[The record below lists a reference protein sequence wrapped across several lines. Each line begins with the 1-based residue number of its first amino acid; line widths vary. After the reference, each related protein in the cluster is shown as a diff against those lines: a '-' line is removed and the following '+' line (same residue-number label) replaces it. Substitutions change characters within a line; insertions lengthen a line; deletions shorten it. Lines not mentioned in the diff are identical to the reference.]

1 MILVSWPVVNLFL
14 QFDEIIMT
22 QLTEQVKSR
31 LTLKGHLDTYK
42 GIDDVWTFI
51 VKNVN
56 FKTDEEGTI
65 HADKIKIVACNSR
78 RSNENQMDY

>member
-1 MILVSWPVVNLFL
+1 M
-14 QFDEIIMT
+14 E

-42 GIDDVWTFI
+42 GIDDVWTFV
-51 VKNVN
+51 VKDVN
-56 FKTDEEGTI
+56 FKTEEEGTV

-78 RSNENQMDY
+78 RAGDVDR